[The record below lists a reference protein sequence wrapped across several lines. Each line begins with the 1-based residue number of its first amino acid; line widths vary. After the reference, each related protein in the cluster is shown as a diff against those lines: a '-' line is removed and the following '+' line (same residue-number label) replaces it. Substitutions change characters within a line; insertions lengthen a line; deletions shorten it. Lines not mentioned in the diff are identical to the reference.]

1 MKEYTIIGN
10 FYYKNKN
17 YELLLDEEQRYFF
30 LNINKNNEYEYVTLK
45 EYIELM
51 DKFANKEDTKM
62 ILGIKKKEKKKI
74 KLIPRIL
81 IGAAAVLLSTSLLL
95 NINNSKPS
103 SITTDYTTSS
113 TYTQTIEDRTDQEI
127 DKWLTE
133 ITAEMD
139 NFQVDTVRQSGKR
152 TLIYDFSELDNIF
165 NNTKEDVTY
174 DTIRETIKNNPNI
187 SEKYKLILYTFA
199 DNLESQYPTM
209 DLRIWNHN
217 LQTLKILEVSE
228 MEMQAKAIS
237 ANAYACYRIQ
247 ENTIYTVKGYDYIPG
262 TWEYQVIIHE
272 MGHTVKTTNS
282 TVNGQEIKT
291 YFKKDSGDATIT
303 EEAMNTLFTVRSYDS
318 KEMDLAYQLQSNMI
332 ELMVTSMD
340 NYTYQDYIEHNVTY
354 FEQKLNEHNGNDE
367 AVRMIG
373 LIDLQYDDYHDYS
386 IQVDQTQFHDLYDYV
401 AKMYYDARITPGMS
415 YDEAVAVRDA
425 FIYKLTYDV
434 PEDYNIDINHI
445 NEYFTTYCQEHN
457 ISLGM
462 TK

>member
-10 FYYKNKN
+10 FYHKNKN

-30 LNINKNNEYEYVTLK
+30 LHINNNNEYEYVTLK
-45 EYIELM
+45 EYIELV
-51 DKFANKEDTKM
+51 DKFADKEDTKM
-62 ILGIKKKEKKKI
+62 FLGFKKKEKKKI

-103 SITTDYTTSS
+103 TITTDYTASS
-113 TYTQTIEDRTDQEI
+113 TYTQTIEERTDQEI

-133 ITAEMD
+133 ITAEMEE
-139 NFQVDTVRQSGKR
+139 FQVDTVRQSGKR
-152 TLIYDFSELDNIF
+152 TLIYDFSELDSIF

-174 DTIRETIKNNPNI
+174 DTIRETIKSNPNI
-187 SEKYKLILYTFA
+187 SEKYKLILYSFA
-199 DNLESQYPTM
+199 DNLEKQYPTM
-209 DLRIWNHN
+209 DLRVWNHN
-217 LQTLKILEVSE
+217 LETLKILEVSE

-237 ANAYACYRIQ
+237 ADAYACYRIQ
-247 ENTIYTVKGYDYIPG
+247 ENTIYTVKGYDYVPG

-272 MGHTVKTTNS
+272 IGHTVKTTS
-282 TVNGQEIKT
+282 SVVNGQEIKT
-291 YFKKDSGDATIT
+291 YFKKDSGNATIT
-303 EEAMNTLFTVRSYDS
+303 EEAMNTLFTVRSYDNQ
-318 KEMDLAYQLQSNMI
+318 EMDLAYQLQSNMV
-332 ELMVTSMD
+332 ELMVSSMD

-354 FEQKLNEHNGNDE
+354 FQQKLNEHNGNEE

-386 IQVDQTQFHDLYDYV
+386 IQVDQTQFFDLYDYV
-401 AKMYYDARITPGMS
+401 AKMYYDARITPNMS
-415 YDEAVAVRDA
+415 YDEAVAVKDA

-434 PEDYNIDINHI
+434 PAEYNIDINHI
-445 NEYFTTYCQEHN
+445 NEYFGTYCQEHG
-457 ISLGM
+457 ISLGI

>member
-10 FYYKNKN
+10 FYHKNKN

-30 LNINKNNEYEYVTLK
+30 LHINNNNEYEYVTLK
-45 EYIELM
+45 EYIELV
-51 DKFANKEDTKM
+51 DKFADKEDTKM
-62 ILGIKKKEKKKI
+62 FLGFKKKEKKKI

-103 SITTDYTTSS
+103 TITTDYTTSS
-113 TYTQTIEDRTDQEI
+113 TYTQTIEERTDQEI

-139 NFQVDTVRQSGKR
+139 EFQVDTVRQSGNR

-174 DTIRETIKNNPNI
+174 DTIRETIKSNPNI
-187 SEKYKLILYTFA
+187 SEKYKLILYSFA
-199 DNLESQYPTM
+199 DNLEKQYPTM
-209 DLRIWNHN
+209 DLRVWNHN
-217 LQTLKILEVSE
+217 LETLKILEVSE

-237 ANAYACYRIQ
+237 ADAYACYRIQ
-247 ENTIYTVKGYDYIPG
+247 ENTIYTVKGYDYVPG

-272 MGHTVKTTNS
+272 IGHTVKTTS
-282 TVNGQEIKT
+282 SVVNGQEIKT
-291 YFKKDSGDATIT
+291 YFKKDSGNATIT
-303 EEAMNTLFTVRSYDS
+303 EEAMNTLFTVRSYDNQ
-318 KEMDLAYQLQSNMI
+318 EMDLAYQLQSNMV
-332 ELMVTSMD
+332 ELMVSSMN

-354 FEQKLNEHNGNDE
+354 FQQKLNEHNGNEE

-386 IQVDQTQFHDLYDYV
+386 IQVDQTQFFDLYDYV
-401 AKMYYDARITPGMS
+401 AKMYYDARITPNMS
-415 YDEAVAVRDA
+415 YDEAVEVKDA

-434 PEDYNIDINHI
+434 PAEYNIDINHI
-445 NEYFTTYCQEHN
+445 NEYFGTYCQEHG
-457 ISLGM
+457 ISLGI

>member
-10 FYYKNKN
+10 FFYKEKN
-17 YELLLDEEQRYFF
+17 YELLLDEDQRYFF
-30 LNINKNNEYEYVTLK
+30 LNINNNNEYEYITLK
-45 EYIELM
+45 EYIELIN
-51 DKFANKEDTKM
+51 KFANKEDTKM

-81 IGAAAVLLSTSLLL
+81 IGATAVLLSASLLL
-95 NINNSKPS
+95 NINNNKPS
-103 SITTDYTTSS
+103 SITTDYTSSS
-113 TYTQTIEDRTDQEI
+113 TYTQTIEERTDQEI

-133 ITAEMD
+133 IIAETD
-139 NFQVDTVRQSGKR
+139 NFEVDTVRQSGKR
-152 TLIYDFSELDNIF
+152 TSIYDFAELDNVF
-165 NNTKEDVTY
+165 NNTKEDITY

-187 SEKYKLILYTFA
+187 SEKYKTLLYSFA
-199 DNLESQYPTM
+199 NNLENQYPTL

-228 MEMQAKAIS
+228 MEMQTKAIS
-237 ANAYACYRIQ
+237 ADAYACYRIQ

-272 MGHTVKTTNS
+272 IGHTVKTTNS
-282 TVNGQEIKT
+282 EVNGREIKT
-291 YFKKDSGDATIT
+291 YFKKDSGNATIT

-332 ELMVTSMD
+332 ELMVNSMD

-373 LIDLQYDDYHDYS
+373 LIDLQYDDYHDSS
-386 IQVDQTQFHDLYDYV
+386 IKVDQTQFYDLYDYI
-401 AKMYYDARITPGMS
+401 AKMYYNANITQGMNAS
-415 YDEAVAVRDA
+415 EATAIKEA
-425 FIYKLTYDV
+425 FIHKLTFDV
-434 PEDYNIDINHI
+434 PEEYNIDIEHI
-445 NEYFTTYCQEHN
+445 NEYFNTYCQEHG
-457 ISLGM
+457 ISLGLA
-462 TK
+462 K

>member
-30 LNINKNNEYEYVTLK
+30 LHINKKNEYEYVTLK
-45 EYIELM
+45 EYIELI

-103 SITTDYTTSS
+103 FITTDYTTSS

-174 DTIRETIKNNPNI
+174 DTIRETIKNNHNI
-187 SEKYKLILYTFA
+187 SEKYKLILYSFA

-209 DLRIWNHN
+209 DLRVWNHN

-237 ANAYACYRIQ
+237 ADAYACYRIQ
-247 ENTIYTVKGYDYIPG
+247 ENTIYTVKGYDYVPG

-272 MGHTVKTTNS
+272 IGHTVKTTSS
-282 TVNGQEIKT
+282 TINGQEIKT

-303 EEAMNTLFTVRSYDS
+303 EEAMNTLFTVRSYDN

-386 IQVDQTQFHDLYDYV
+386 IQVGQTQFHDLYDYV

-415 YDEAVAVRDA
+415 YDDAVAVRDA

-434 PEDYNIDINHI
+434 PADYNIDIDHI
-445 NEYFTTYCQEHN
+445 NEYFTTY
-457 ISLGM
+457 
-462 TK
+462 

>member
-10 FYYKNKN
+10 FYYKSKN

-30 LNINKNNEYEYVTLK
+30 LNININNEYEYVTLK
-45 EYIELM
+45 EYIELI
-51 DKFANKEDTKM
+51 DKFANKEETKM

-81 IGAAAVLLSTSLLL
+81 IGAAAVLLSTTLLL

-139 NFQVDTVRQSGKR
+139 NFQIDTVRQSGKR

-174 DTIRETIKNNPNI
+174 DTIRETIKNNHNI

-209 DLRIWNHN
+209 DLRVWNYN

-237 ANAYACYRIQ
+237 ADAYACYRIQ
-247 ENTIYTVKGYDYIPG
+247 ENTIYTVKDYEYVPG

-272 MGHTVKTTNS
+272 IGHTVKTTSS
-282 TVNGQEIKT
+282 TINGQEIKT

-303 EEAMNTLFTVRSYDS
+303 EEAMNTLFTVRSYDN

-332 ELMVTSMD
+332 ELMVSSMD

-415 YDEAVAVRDA
+415 QDEALAIRDA

-434 PEDYNIDINHI
+434 PEDYNIDTNHI
-445 NEYFTTYCQEHN
+445 NEHFTTYCQEHN

>member
-10 FYYKNKN
+10 FYHKNKN

-30 LNINKNNEYEYVTLK
+30 LHINNNNEYEYVTLK
-45 EYIELM
+45 EYIELV
-51 DKFANKEDTKM
+51 DKFADKEDTKM
-62 ILGIKKKEKKKI
+62 FLGFKKKEKKKI

-103 SITTDYTTSS
+103 TITTDYTASS
-113 TYTQTIEDRTDQEI
+113 TYTQTIEERTDQEI

-139 NFQVDTVRQSGKR
+139 GFQVDTVRQSGNR

-174 DTIRETIKNNPNI
+174 DTIRETIKSNPNI
-187 SEKYKLILYTFA
+187 SEKYKLILYSFA
-199 DNLESQYPTM
+199 DNLEKQYPTM
-209 DLRIWNHN
+209 DLRVWNHN
-217 LQTLKILEVSE
+217 LETLKILEVSE

-237 ANAYACYRIQ
+237 ADAYACYRIQ
-247 ENTIYTVKGYDYIPG
+247 ENTIYTVKGYDYVPG

-272 MGHTVKTTNS
+272 IGHTVKTTS
-282 TVNGQEIKT
+282 SVVNGQEIKT
-291 YFKKDSGDATIT
+291 YFKKDSGNATIT
-303 EEAMNTLFTVRSYDS
+303 EEAMNTLFTVRSYDNQ
-318 KEMDLAYQLQSNMI
+318 EMDLAYQLQSNMV
-332 ELMVTSMD
+332 ELMVSSMN

-354 FEQKLNEHNGNDE
+354 FQQKLNEHNGNEE

-386 IQVDQTQFHDLYDYV
+386 IQVDQTQFFDLYDYV
-401 AKMYYDARITPGMS
+401 AKMYYDARITPNMS
-415 YDEAVAVRDA
+415 YDEAVAVKDA

-434 PEDYNIDINHI
+434 PAEYNIDINHI
-445 NEYFTTYCQEHN
+445 NEYFGTYCQEHG
-457 ISLGM
+457 ISLGI